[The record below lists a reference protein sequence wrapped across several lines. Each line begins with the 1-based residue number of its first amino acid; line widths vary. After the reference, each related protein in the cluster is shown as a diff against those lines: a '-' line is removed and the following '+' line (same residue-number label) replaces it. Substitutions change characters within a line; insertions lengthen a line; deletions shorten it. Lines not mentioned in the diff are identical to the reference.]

1 MRSLVIAAL
10 VTLMALPAYAA
21 GQSKAEALKPV
32 TEDQKTF
39 YAVGLIM
46 ARQASGFELTAEELD
61 YVKQGLTDGVTGA
74 TPQVELEGYKN
85 KIQQM
90 AVARR
95 DAQGTKL
102 AAQSREFLDKAA
114 KENGAVKTASGMVYL
129 PLKEGTGSSPKPT
142 DQVKVNYRGTFIDG
156 KEFDSSYLV
165 GQPATLK
172 LNQVIPCWTE
182 GIPMMKVGGKA
193 KLFCPSDIAYG
204 AGGSG
209 PIPPN
214 ATLVFE
220 VELLDVLK

>member
-21 GQSKAEALKPV
+21 GQSKAEVLKPV
-32 TEDQKTF
+32 TEDQKTL

-46 ARQASGFELTAEELD
+46 ARQASGFELTPEELD
-61 YVKQGLTDGVTGA
+61 FVKQGLTDGITGA
-74 TPQVELEGYKN
+74 TPQVDLEGYKN

-90 AVARR
+90 ALARR
-95 DAQGTKL
+95 DAQGKKL
-102 AAQSREFLDKAA
+102 AAKSGAFLDKAA
-114 KENGAVKTASGMVYL
+114 KEKGAVKTASGLVYL
-129 PLKEGTGSSPKPT
+129 PLTEGTGPSPKPT

-156 KEFDSSYLV
+156 REFDSSYLV

-172 LNQVIPCWTE
+172 LNQVVPCWTE

-193 KLFCPSDIAYG
+193 KLFCPPDIAYG

-220 VELLDVLK
+220 VELLEVMK